1 MTKFDFNEER
11 LSIVDAHNQ
20 CVNLSPLEAVQLL
33 EWLSAR
39 KTILS
44 RLARRDNELL
54 DNLQDTEPLG
64 GQMEQLEIH
73 LLPQQLVHLDEL
85 QAAMPQLQEHIP
97 ATNIYV
103 SPIDAVTERAI
114 ALLKEFEIEYKI
126 HPLLEDSNEFAQG

>member
-1 MTKFDFNEER
+1 MTKFDFNAER

-20 CVNLSPLEAVQLL
+20 CVDLSPLEAVQLL
-33 EWLSAR
+33 EWLSTR
-39 KTILS
+39 KTMLLHLS
-44 RLARRDNELL
+44 QTETYSLGSLH
-54 DNLQDTEPLG
+54 DTEPLG

-73 LLPQQLVHLDEL
+73 LLPKQLVHLDEL
-85 QAAMPQLQEHIP
+85 QAAIPQLQEHIP

-103 SPIDAVTERAI
+103 SPADTVTERAF

>member
-11 LSIVDAHNQ
+11 LSIIDAHNQ
-20 CVNLSPLEAVQLL
+20 RVNLSPLEAVQLL

-39 KTILS
+39 ETIL
-44 RLARRDNELL
+44 RHLAHQDAS
-54 DNLQDTEPLG
+54 LQDTEPLG

-85 QAAMPQLQEHIP
+85 QDAIPQLQEYIP
-97 ATNIYV
+97 AANIYV

>member
-1 MTKFDFNEER
+1 MTKFDFNAER

-20 CVNLSPLEAVQLL
+20 CVALSPLEAVQLL
-33 EWLSAR
+33 EWLSAK
-39 KTILS
+39 KTMLLHLS
-44 RLARRDNELL
+44 QETESLDRLH
-54 DNLQDTEPLG
+54 DTEPLG

-73 LLPQQLVHLDEL
+73 LLPQHLVHLDKL
-85 QAAMPQLQEHIP
+85 QAAIPQLQEHIP

-103 SPIDAVTERAI
+103 SPADSVTERAI

>member
-1 MTKFDFNEER
+1 MTKFDFNDER

-20 CVNLSPLEAVQLL
+20 YVDLSPLEAVQLL

-39 KTILS
+39 KTILL
-44 RLARRDNELL
+44 RLSQQETEPLESVH
-54 DNLQDTEPLG
+54 DTEPLG
-64 GQMEQLEIH
+64 SQMEQLEIH
-73 LLPQQLVHLDEL
+73 LLPQHLVHLEKL
-85 QAAMPQLQEHIP
+85 QAAIPQLQEYIS

-103 SPIDAVTERAI
+103 SPADVVTERAI